1 MESRLQKK
9 KGIKMGI
16 VKKSSGIDFADLS
29 IKKAFEELTETN
41 KELHKH
47 LIRAFNDILENAFCG
62 RAVKK
67 RLIPKGYLKK
77 YDNLWIYNL
86 PDAWR
91 LLYSIK
97 SPNKI
102 EIISVVLDWMN
113 HKDYERLFRFT

>member
-1 MESRLQKK
+1 
-9 KGIKMGI
+9 MGV

-67 RLIPKGYLKK
+67 RLIPKEYLKK

-113 HKDYERLFRFT
+113 HKDYERLFGFT

>member
-1 MESRLQKK
+1 
-9 KGIKMGI
+9 MGI